1 MNTDRLSR
9 RNALLQTGRLLG
21 AAVVGQKLGVAQ
33 ASASP
38 APASNRPFRFCL
50 NTATIRGQKLGI
62 VKQVETAA
70 QAGYD
75 AIEPWVDSIQDY
87 VKNGNTLSDLKK
99 RIDDSG
105 LTVESAIGFPE
116 WIVDDD
122 ARRAKG
128 MERAKQE
135 MDIVAQLGGKRFA
148 APPAGATDL
157 PRLDLMKAAERYRS
171 LLEAGDQAGVAPQ
184 LELWGFSKNL
194 NRLGEC
200 ICVAMETGHPKA
212 CVLPDVFHLH
222 KGGSDFQGA
231 RLLGAKAIQVLH
243 MNDFPSDPP
252 REKIDDSYRIYPG
265 DGAAPLTDILQILHE
280 TGGQKVLS
288 LELFNRKYW
297 AEDALA
303 VAQTGLAKMKKL
315 VSKVVAAPQTR
326 RKLSSAARARISAA
340 AKARWAKIKGNA
352 RAKAAAP
359 RRKMSAAAKA
369 RLAAIARERW
379 RKVRAQGRTAL

>member
-1 MNTDRLSR
+1 M
-9 RNALLQTGRLLG
+9 AG
-21 AAVVGQKLGVAQ
+21 AALSEGA
-33 ASASP
+33 AAESP
-38 APASNRPFRFCL
+38 ANPARKETRKPFRYCL
-50 NTATIRGQKLGI
+50 NTATIRGQKLGL
-62 VKQVETAA
+62 VKEIEVAA

-75 AIEPWVDSIQDY
+75 AIEPWVEAIQKH
-87 VKNGNTLSDLKK
+87 VESGGTLADLKK
-99 RIDDSG
+99 RIGDSG

-116 WIVDDD
+116 WIVEDD

-128 MERAKQE
+128 MEWAKRE
-135 MDIVAQLGGKRFA
+135 MDLVAQIGGKRFA

-157 PRLDLMKAAERYRS
+157 PKLDLMKAAERYRA

-200 ICVAMETGHPKA
+200 VCVAMETGHPHA
-212 CVLPDVFHLH
+212 SVLADVFHLH

-243 MNDFPSDPP
+243 MNDFPNDPP

-265 DGAAPLTDILQILHE
+265 DGVAPLADILRILHE

-297 AEDALA
+297 AEDALIA
-303 VAQTGLAKMKKL
+303 ARTGLAKMKKVAKL
-315 VSKVVAAPQTR
+315 VVD
-326 RKLSSAARARISAA
+326 I
-340 AKARWAKIKGNA
+340 
-352 RAKAAAP
+352 
-359 RRKMSAAAKA
+359 
-369 RLAAIARERW
+369 
-379 RKVRAQGRTAL
+379 